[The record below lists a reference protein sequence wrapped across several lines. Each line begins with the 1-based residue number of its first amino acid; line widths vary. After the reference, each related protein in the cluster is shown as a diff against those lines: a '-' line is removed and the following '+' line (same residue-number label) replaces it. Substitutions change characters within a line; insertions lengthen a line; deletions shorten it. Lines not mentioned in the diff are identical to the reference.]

1 MESTPSNA
9 DASAG
14 HTRARAAGSRAARQQ
29 ETREALVMAALDAFT
44 RVGYHAASLD
54 TIAAEAG
61 FSKGAV
67 YSNFTN
73 KAQLFLATMDFTMGA
88 LRSQGWDP
96 FAAGSGSAPGRVSDH
111 REPHDEHEADAESP
125 ATSAPGSLGMGG
137 ADTNPEELVRGF
149 GLATLEFIAAA
160 ARDEALTEALRE
172 RVQVMIDVYADLARA
187 NRPADDSLP
196 AEDAA
201 KLMAALDQGVSVLSL
216 SGITSIDG
224 GLVRVGLQRLLDP
237 GAAASA
243 PAPERDRSSPLLDVD
258 RVRTMME
265 NESPDA

>member
-1 MESTPSNA
+1 MESTSSNA
-9 DASAG
+9 DGSAG
-14 HTRARAAGSRAARQQ
+14 PTRARTAGSRSARQQ

-67 YSNFTN
+67 YSNFAN

-88 LRSQGWDP
+88 LRSRGWDP
-96 FAAGSGSAPGRVSDH
+96 FAAGSAPAPESGNGGARAQHDADPESSATGSPD
-111 REPHDEHEADAESP
+111 
-125 ATSAPGSLGMGG
+125 SLGMGG
-137 ADTNPEELVRGF
+137 ADTSPEELVRGF

-172 RVQVMIDVYADLARA
+172 RVQVMIDVYTDLARA
-187 NRPADDSLP
+187 NRPADDALP

-243 PAPERDRSSPLLDVD
+243 PAPERDQSSPLLDVD

-265 NESPDA
+265 NESPNT